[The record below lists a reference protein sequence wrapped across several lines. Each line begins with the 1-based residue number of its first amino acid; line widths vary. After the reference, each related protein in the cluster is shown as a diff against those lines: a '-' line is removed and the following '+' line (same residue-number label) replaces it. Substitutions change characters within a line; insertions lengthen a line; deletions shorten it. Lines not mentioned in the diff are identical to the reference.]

1 MAATE
6 EKIGIKCILTQE
18 NFDAFVQQI
27 AKFEHGLKEDIELQH
42 EPETPGPEFVKDEGI
57 YVVDRAEIIPDFHFY
72 YYKKC
77 RLYYFTFDMADTE
90 EWVKNVLLD
99 GIILKSSDTT
109 IKTFLEDT
117 INHEYRRS
125 EERYIKRIEE
135 WLSVGGVPRDT
146 QMLTVSFGKMRVIY
160 NELKKFVV
168 YEQLRDKYDQPESL
182 AEYQRFIETL
192 YRADA
197 VVDTREKQNTLHTA
211 LQSISEYEARL
222 RTDGVYTVSIL
233 LTGETGV
240 GKSQLAEYFQQY
252 LLRGFN
258 QSDRG
263 AAKGP
268 ASTKRTG
275 KAEGSGPRSRPDKLN
290 CSQLSKEQIRTELFG
305 AIKGT
310 YTDQTQSIPGRIL
323 ENVLNVFVLDE
334 IADMDLSLQPQL
346 LSYLDD
352 SRVHL
357 QNLNQSVYAPLI
369 FLATTNRNI
378 PELISRGEFRN
389 DLYER
394 FDLHLHIPPI
404 RERRDEIKPFIKMM
418 LGRERNRHLRIF
430 KELHVS
436 KAFIEHIKAYDYSEG
451 NFRELQ
457 RIVRRAVRNCISQ
470 GQRIIKIEHIKE

>member
-1 MAATE
+1 MATTE

-18 NFDAFVQQI
+18 NFDAFSQVI

-42 EPETPGPEFVKDEGI
+42 VPEFLKPDFVKNEGI
-57 YVVDRAEIIPDFHFY
+57 YVVDRAEIIPDYHFCF
-72 YYKKC
+72 YKKC
-77 RLYYFTFDMADTE
+77 RLYYFTFEMADTE

-99 GIILKSSDTT
+99 GIILESSDTT

-117 INHEYRRS
+117 INHEYRRN
-125 EERYIKRIEE
+125 EDRYIKNIEE
-135 WLSVGGVPRDT
+135 WLSVSGVPQDN
-146 QMLTVSFGKMRVIY
+146 QMLTVSFGKMRIIY

-168 YEQLRDKYDQPESL
+168 YEQLREKYDQPESR
-182 AEYQRFIETL
+182 AAYQSFIETL
-192 YRADA
+192 YRTDA
-197 VVDTREKQNTLHTA
+197 ASDTQDKQKSLQAA
-211 LQSISEYEARL
+211 LQRIDEHAKSLQA
-222 RTDGVYTVSIL
+222 DGVQIVSIL

-240 GKSQLAEYFQQY
+240 GKSLLAEYFQQY
-252 LLRGFN
+252 LLRGSD
-258 QSDRG
+258 QRDRG
-263 AAKGP
+263 IAGDSQSVKHNNKVESEG
-268 ASTKRTG
+268 KR
-275 KAEGSGPRSRPDKLN
+275 PRPDKLN

-310 YTDQTQSIPGRIL
+310 YTDQTQTIPGRIL
-323 ENVLNVFVLDE
+323 ENTLNVFVLDE

-357 QNLNQSVYAPLI
+357 QNLDQSVYAPLI
-369 FLATTNRNI
+369 FIATTNRNI

-418 LGRERNRHLRIF
+418 LGRERNRHPRIF

-436 KAFIEHIKAYDYSEG
+436 KAFIEHMKAYDYSEG

-457 RIVRRAVRNCISQ
+457 RIVRRAVRNCISR
-470 GQRIIKIEHIKE
+470 GQRIIKIEHLSE